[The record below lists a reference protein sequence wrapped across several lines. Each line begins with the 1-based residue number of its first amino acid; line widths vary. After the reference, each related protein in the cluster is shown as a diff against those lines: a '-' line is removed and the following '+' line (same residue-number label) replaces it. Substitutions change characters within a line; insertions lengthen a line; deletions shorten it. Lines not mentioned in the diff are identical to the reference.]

1 MIKKFLFFMSL
12 FCVGAGA
19 HAANDIYS
27 ATRVLERNADNTP
40 CARAV
45 FANALANTAKKMIK
59 NQTLNPDDADATEIN
74 TFAHAAFYDATTL
87 DAVLKCPELQS
98 APDDDPIIFE
108 TISYTFPNGRLIE
121 INYETTKKLL
131 KQKLSLAQKHK
142 SDPNAINPDIALDV
156 RDGNIWTNVDPAWY
170 AILIAEH
177 GTLDEFVGPNKNN
190 ILSVQYLTDNIKNL
204 YPKNHGAACTS
215 RTAIAGDGDMIN
227 IAATRTVGGAGPKHI
242 PESDAEQEQSKLA
255 RSNDYYVLGDRDL
268 RFISRLEIAG
278 DVVLTIVTY
287 GGYEIVRGALTAAR
301 GARAF
306 SRAQNAIRTLRTSR
320 NVARYTKTTQR
331 ASDITRAINTIDNI
345 DDSFASVSKTYRATT
360 QNVQSLTRKRDLL
373 RARNADPKTIQSIE
387 QELEIA
393 TKQATVAMR
402 ATETANKIKNSE
414 RSIQRISELEKTI
427 TNLEKEIKTIDNNI
441 KTLNKNSQ
449 LYRNQQSQLAKM
461 KNNLNGAKSQLKNAQ
476 KTAEQSK
483 NELTKLKNTYANE
496 LNELKN
502 THASEIATLE
512 KASDIQQYR
521 DLIKSRQELA
531 HSVYLLRQG
540 KIAFRANRGLLP
552 VRPYHA
558 VRATRTGL
566 KNAKT
571 IDRAAKTVR
580 ANTGNLSSKIND
592 WLFHN
597 TLKNINAIARVP
609 ATLSLLHLGVKIA
622 GDMYDV
628 TDISSG
634 EYTNNLELKPYLLLA
649 ADNLPG
655 YENVVNYGMWLFWA
669 GSSTTPADDDAAFLQ
684 AMSFAEKF
692 HQDLTE
698 LQSDRGINACDIDIY
713 VVRPIIRN
721 PGTDNAELYYLFMN
735 DVPWTTHDNEITS
748 AQHSTTTQSA
758 QQSQPQFVPQ
768 SGQSV
773 SGNANGLRYTEPPY
787 DGTKIGGACTKP
799 STSGGK
805 FTNEILTTGRY
816 KKYPAFEKAMITK
829 FRTEGGCVDH
839 PADSGGYTCYGVSS
853 KYFPAVKNKN
863 FSRADAEDIAYNSF
877 FHKYHIDQLPDAISG
892 DVFMALWGTG
902 SKPASIGLLQKILGV
917 PQTNTVDATTINA
930 AKNYHGNLRKQF
942 LDARESAFRAG
953 QREFRDGWLNALDL
967 YRANG
972 CHTIAE

>member
-1 MIKKFLFFMSL
+1 MSMIKNFLFFMSL
-12 FCVGAGA
+12 FCMGAGA

-45 FANALANTAKKMIK
+45 FANALASTAKKMIG

-74 TFAHAAFYDATTL
+74 TFAHAAFYDIETL
-87 DAVLKCPELQS
+87 NAVLKCPELQS

-108 TISYTFPNGRLIE
+108 TISYTFPNGRLIN

-177 GTLDEFVGPNKNN
+177 GTLDEFVGPDKNN

-268 RFISRLEIAG
+268 RFISGLEIAG

-306 SRAQNAIRTLRTSR
+306 SRAQNAIRALRTSR
-320 NVARYTKTTQR
+320 DIARYTKTTQR
-331 ASDITRAINTIDNI
+331 ASDITRAIKTIDNI
-345 DDSFASVSKTYRATT
+345 DDSFTSVSKTYRAAT

-373 RARNADPKTIQSIE
+373 RARNADPKTIQSVE
-387 QELEIA
+387 SELEIA
-393 TKQATVAMR
+393 TKQADHAKS
-402 ATETANKIKNSE
+402 ATQTATQLRNAEQTLKNNKQLNPKQTE
-414 RSIQRISELEKTI
+414 QLKKQISELK
-427 TNLEKEIKTIDNNI
+427 
-441 KTLNKNSQ
+441 
-449 LYRNQQSQLAKM
+449 
-461 KNNLNGAKSQLKNAQ
+461 Q
-476 KTAEQSK
+476 KYTD
-483 NELTKLKNTYANE
+483 E

-512 KASDIQQYR
+512 KTSDVQQYR
-521 DLIKSRQELA
+521 DLVKSRQELA

-552 VRPYHA
+552 VRAYRA
-558 VRATRTGL
+558 VRATRSGL

-655 YENVVNYGMWLFWA
+655 YENVVNYGMWLLWA

-758 QQSQPQFVPQ
+758 QQSQPQSVPH

-787 DGTKIGGACTKP
+787 DGTKIGGTCTKP

-853 KYFPAVKNKN
+853 KYFPQVKNKN
-863 FSRADAEDIAYNSF
+863 FSRTDAEDIAYNSF

-902 SKPASIGLLQKILGV
+902 SKPASIGLLQKILDV
-917 PQTNTVDATTINA
+917 PQTNIVDDATINA